1 MPGRWSSHEDLGFV
15 CLSVHQVSKPQ
26 LFQWFL
32 CHQLPERQTDRC
44 QVEEENE
51 GSAQAPGCH
60 PTRDLV
66 PTGLLLF
73 RRRGRCPEPLLPPTH
88 TPERAGSA
96 WFCLGRQLSEAPAHL
111 PDAPEPATR
120 WPPSL
125 PPHLPALSVR
135 PYTPS
140 RRAGH
145 LGPPA
150 MLRPNSEGSV
160 GLCALAT
167 PPRNTNRPGNE
178 RHPSLESPQLSP
190 LENHWTCFMQPG
202 SSGLSKWKGDGDG
215 RKVEKR
221 GQLLALGDRG
231 RAHWTALCTCWA
243 ISMQKA
249 RIHLKNK
256 KSMRRAD

>member
-1 MPGRWSSHEDLGFV
+1 MRAAPRPQAAIPPGTWSPPASCCSGAGAGAR
-15 CLSVHQVSKPQ
+15 S
-26 LFQWFL
+26 
-32 CHQLPERQTDRC
+32 
-44 QVEEENE
+44 
-51 GSAQAPGCH
+51 
-60 PTRDLV
+60 
-66 PTGLLLF
+66 
-73 RRRGRCPEPLLPPTH
+73 PEPLPPPTH

-167 PPRNTNRPGNE
+167 PLRTRTAPEMSGTQASSPRSCP
-178 RHPSLESPQLSP
+178 
-190 LENHWTCFMQPG
+190 HWRTTGAASCSQEARDLL
-202 SSGLSKWKGDGDG
+202 SGLSKWKGDGDG

-221 GQLLALGDRG
+221 GQMLALGDRG

>member
-1 MPGRWSSHEDLGFV
+1 MRAAPRPQAAIPPGTWSPPASCCSGAGAGAR
-15 CLSVHQVSKPQ
+15 S
-26 LFQWFL
+26 
-32 CHQLPERQTDRC
+32 
-44 QVEEENE
+44 
-51 GSAQAPGCH
+51 
-60 PTRDLV
+60 
-66 PTGLLLF
+66 
-73 RRRGRCPEPLLPPTH
+73 PEPLPPPTH

-190 LENHWTCFMQPG
+190 LENHWSCFMQPG
-202 SSGLSKWKGDGDG
+202 SSGLALRLEQMEGGWGW
-215 RKVEKR
+215 EKSGETWANAGAG
-221 GQLLALGDRG
+221 GQGQGSLDCTLHVLGNLH
-231 RAHWTALCTCWA
+231 A
-243 ISMQKA
+243 
-249 RIHLKNK
+249 
-256 KSMRRAD
+256 KSQNPLEK